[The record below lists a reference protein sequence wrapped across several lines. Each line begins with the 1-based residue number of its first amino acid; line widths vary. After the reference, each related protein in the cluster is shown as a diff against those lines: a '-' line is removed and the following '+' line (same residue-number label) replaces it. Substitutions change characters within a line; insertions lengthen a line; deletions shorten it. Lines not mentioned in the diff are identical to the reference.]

1 MKRSSV
7 LIAEDEAI
15 VAEDLRLLLRDSGCE
30 VVAVVGT
37 GQEAIDRVDEFLPDL
52 LIMDVRLQ
60 GTIDGVEAGKTI
72 RSSHDTPILYL
83 TAFADDALL
92 EKTAVTEPCCIAF
105 KPFLE
110 EDLMRL
116 VRKLLFGR
124 KSNSVALNPE

>member
-1 MKRSSV
+1 MKGRSV

-15 VAEDLRLLLRDSGCE
+15 IAEDLRLLLRDSGYE
-30 VVAVVGT
+30 VVAVVST
-37 GQEAIDRVDEFLPDL
+37 GQEAIDRVDELAPDL

-60 GTIDGVEAGKTI
+60 GNLDGVDTAKII
-72 RSSHDTPILYL
+72 RSSHNTPILYL

-92 EKTAVTEPCCIAF
+92 EKTTVTQPCRIAF

-124 KSNSVALNPE
+124 KSNSDARQS

>member
-1 MKRSSV
+1 MNRHSV

-15 VAEDLRLLLRDSGCE
+15 IAEDLRLLLRDSGYD
-30 VVAVVGT
+30 VTAVVCT
-37 GQEAIDRVDEFLPDL
+37 GQEAIERVDEFPPDL

-60 GTIDGVEAGKTI
+60 GNLDGVETAKMI
-72 RSSHDTPILYL
+72 RSSHDMPILYL

-92 EKTAVTEPCCIAF
+92 EKTAVTAPCCIAF

-116 VRKLLFGR
+116 VRKLLFGE
-124 KSNSVALNPE
+124 KSKSDDPQL